1 MLAGEL
7 PPREERQMERDGSET
22 EEKISRVFYHEAL
35 RLAVEAVKARGAER
49 PVKEAGQPRVRIKT
63 GTASGKWT
71 HKRSK
76 AKKAGR
82 Q

>member
-1 MLAGEL
+1 
-7 PPREERQMERDGSET
+7 MERDGSET

-63 GTASGKWT
+63 GTASGRWT

-76 AKKAGR
+76 AKKGR
-82 Q
+82 APVGRVANPGPGPAS